1 MKYIIHNKF
10 HDTANPQGVLSDSK
24 LCCILKS
31 PRGFKDIHAQGPTPN
46 ILTSLLESRPWVV
59 FKASPS
65 YFNVQPGFRPPK
77 DVKY

>member
-1 MKYIIHNKF
+1 MKGIIPNKF

-24 LCCILKS
+24 PWCMLKS
-31 PRGFKDIHAQGPTPN
+31 PRGFKDIHAQGPTPD
-46 ILTSLLESRPWVV
+46 ILTSLLESRPWLV